1 MIKKI
6 LFSLVTFGLIFSNS
20 NVSAQ
25 VRPMNI
31 AQANPRTMIYHYA
44 QTGNLQNLLLLKRQG
59 YAIDLVDEK
68 GNSAL
73 CEATWRQNQIAV
85 DTLIQAGADTNS
97 TCMQEIPQS
106 YKDAVNITYM
116 DEPINTLHKP
126 SKAGTICSISNNGT
140 RTCTPVLQDG
150 TVAAGTDKASDRA
163 AAAYVIDHSIGTTAA
178 GTNEGL
184 STGVKIGIGI
194 GAIALIGGGIALAVG
209 GGGGGG
215 KGNGSTPTDPTHPDN
230 PDNPDP
236 DNPDKPDPDNPDKPD
251 PDNPDKPDPDNPDKP
266 DPDNPDN
273 PDPDNPDNPDPDN
286 PDKPD
291 PDNPDKPDPDNPDEP
306 TKICNAGE
314 FLTEA
319 ETCEKCGL
327 GYYAKHGSNICT
339 PCAVGSYANQLG
351 SIVCTACPIGRSTSG
366 IASTSCD
373 VCATGYKQQG
383 ESCLPSCRA
392 GEYWDGSMCA
402 ACPQG
407 TFSIAG
413 ATTCSKCPDGYTTA
427 EEGSSYCDACQ
438 EGYVWLDGF
447 CEQQYEL
454 DPQAVCQPGYRPN
467 DNGGCSPC
475 PIDSYGSDGT
485 NCYRCQ
491 TGYTTNKTGSTSCDI
506 CEEGYYSD
514 NGVCRP
520 HCQAGYYWDGSNCQI
535 CAPGSYSSK
544 GSLSCTACS
553 RNSYQPSAG
562 QSTCISCPVGS
573 LTESAGATAIEQCN
587 TCYGGYILKD
597 GSCQTC
603 PAGSYADSSSNTCV
617 QCPIGQYSPSEGRSA
632 CSTCPEGQT
641 TTALGSTSCSCDTAN
656 GYIAVGDECR
666 LKQYS
671 CEAGN
676 YWDET
681 EGSCQTCEAGTF
693 SASGANYCTAC
704 PYGYF
709 NASAGAAV
717 CQACPQG
724 WTTSSNGMTK
734 CDICADGWTMEN
746 GQCVTTCPAGQVYNG
761 SACEAC
767 PIGSFALKGASSCT
781 LCPQGWTTSAAGAFT
796 CDLCADGY
804 QLNSSTGNCV
814 HQDEGVCD
822 AGWAWNG
829 TECQPC
835 PAGEYS
841 EGENSLCHKCA
852 IGYYSTQ
859 EGSASCTRCPVGSTT
874 QEEGSTSALQCNIC
888 GIGYS
893 WSASEGKCVTE
904 CKNGMFWNGSTCE
917 LCPAGTYTRGLENNG
932 AIPTSCQPCS
942 AGTYSAIEGATWCSY
957 CPSHSTSVE
966 GATDISFCTC
976 EDGYYNTDKVTVNC
990 VPHCQAGQRWTGTEC
1005 VDCAAGT
1012 YSSSSGATEC
1022 YRCFYGSI
1030 SEAGATSC
1038 TSCPEGFST
1047 SALGSDTCD
1056 ICAAGYEGDGTTCTI
1071 CSAGTYSNALTNRT
1085 CMPCAIGTYISTDGG
1100 SSCTACPTGYTT
1112 ETTGSSDVEACRI
1125 CSEGYI
1131 MKNGKC
1137 VANNKSCAAGEYWAG
1152 DSCASCA
1159 AGTYSVEG
1167 SIACLQCPKGTYT
1180 LESGSQSCTSCPEG
1194 FTTMGFG
1201 STTADACS
1209 ICAEG
1214 YKSDG
1219 AGGCVLARETC
1230 PSGEYYNGFQCVS
1243 LPENAQTDAD
1253 DIRGWTCVSGYTRVG
1268 DNCILTTDLNITTNP
1283 QDTTLT
1289 STMTA
1294 TLSNAG
1300 SVLAVN
1306 DGTIE
1311 ISETEGSSNSLVGMK
1326 TTGFGW
1332 GSYEA
1337 YIVNNGTIQM
1347 TSEQASLT
1355 GIDAASHFADNNG
1368 TIRLSSNSGSL
1379 NGIVAKKGYNYGQI
1393 ELTGSK
1399 SINGMSSNSY
1409 NSELKNYGSILLN
1422 GTNSNYL
1429 CGISYNDTSD
1439 VMENYGTIQINSFE
1453 GSSMSGMSG
1462 DLSVNYGTIRIQDY
1476 QNISTSSSYLTTGMN
1491 GGKNYGNLF
1500 IDVQNSEKEYIVSGI
1515 HSGQN
1520 YGMIDIYARNLE
1532 KNTQLSGANASTNF
1546 GTISIVA
1553 DHVKSITGI
1562 LNGNNYGTIRM
1573 NTSDTSTVTGL
1584 NIQNNGMIE
1593 IIASGAT
1600 NVYGVYSPSFYD
1612 THNNGMIKVTSIGKE
1627 TNTTAGLY
1635 NTKNYGDVYV
1645 SGSGQYLY
1653 GSKGI
1658 SASNYG
1664 NITLTGSAD
1673 YVYGMD
1679 GYYNSGTIRIDAS
1692 KTSYVVG
1699 MKPSTISTNEGKI
1712 SIINRG
1718 NNAVYGILNYI
1729 STTNAAGAEINIEN
1743 TGNGT
1748 AHGISG
1754 GYSVYNDGTIRIT
1767 NTGNGTVYG
1776 IDNATSVTNR
1786 GLIEITNTGTGQA
1799 YGIYL
1804 NGADKFVSNEGT
1816 ISINGTSYTGNA
1828 PSGNFIV
1835 LENNA
1840 SLATSGTLS
1849 SSGAL
1854 DLNAF
1859 SPDGTGRIA
1868 LMPNGRVEGESISG
1882 DLHIDASNVT
1892 NGFKT
1897 AYTLSDAVKAKET
1910 SNLNLISDSA
1920 LFNADLADNGE
1931 DVIMQMKSFDQVTAN
1946 KSLADFLTANYAAA
1960 NNETLFNEL
1969 KSIETQKAL
1978 SSAVKSITGAEI
1990 MTRFANEDLTAIRD
2004 VNQTMNSLMFANNDK
2019 PMFEATGALDTFSF
2033 KNNDQSSAQYAL
2045 ANKRITPRLKI
2056 GYAMSNTNM
2065 STDDDHDTTRR
2076 NNIFQVFT
2084 PVNYDRFGWQFISTP
2099 QIGYA
2104 RAHYTRQ
2111 GWNSMSYDGIL
2122 EKRIFALMNEARY
2135 PIDLGKWGVS
2145 PTVELNAII
2154 YNQRG
2159 HEDKK
2164 AFALRIPSDNSVS
2177 LEAGL
2182 GFYLQRKLGDLNV
2195 SMGLMLYRE
2204 FADPYTMKAGMQ
2216 EMNGTFD
2223 LYDEKYSPYRGTA
2236 SFLFGYDLGSFNLYG
2251 SLKHFIEND
2260 THTHLKAGVKYAF

>member
-31 AQANPRTMIYHYA
+31 AQANLRTMIYHYA

-73 CEATWRQNQIAV
+73 CEATWRRNQMAV

-116 DEPINTLHKP
+116 DEPINTLRKP

-150 TVAAGTDKASDRA
+150 TVVAGTDKASDRA

-209 GGGGGG
+209 GSGGGG
-215 KGNGSTPTDPTHPDN
+215 KGNGSTPTDPTH
-230 PDNPDP
+230 
-236 DNPDKPDPDNPDKPD
+236 
-251 PDNPDKPDPDNPDKP
+251 
-266 DPDNPDN
+266 
-273 PDPDNPDNPDPDN
+273 
-286 PDKPD
+286 

-454 DPQAVCQPGYRPN
+454 DPQGVCQPGYRPN

-553 RNSYQPSAG
+553 RNTYQPSAG

-641 TTALGSTSCSCDTAN
+641 TTAFGSTSCTCDTAN

-781 LCPQGWTTSAAGAFT
+781 LCPQGWTTSAAGALT

-859 EGSASCTRCPVGSTT
+859 EGSTSCTRCPVGSTT

-1012 YSSSSGATEC
+1012 YLSSSGATEC

-1047 SALGSDTCD
+1047 SALGSDTCY
-1056 ICAAGYEGDGTTCTI
+1056 ICAAGYEG
-1071 CSAGTYSNALTNRT
+1071 
-1085 CMPCAIGTYISTDGG
+1085 
-1100 SSCTACPTGYTT
+1100 
-1112 ETTGSSDVEACRI
+1112 
-1125 CSEGYI
+1125 
-1131 MKNGKC
+1131 
-1137 VANNKSCAAGEYWAG
+1137 
-1152 DSCASCA
+1152 
-1159 AGTYSVEG
+1159 
-1167 SIACLQCPKGTYT
+1167 
-1180 LESGSQSCTSCPEG
+1180 
-1194 FTTMGFG
+1194 
-1201 STTADACS
+1201 
-1209 ICAEG
+1209 
-1214 YKSDG
+1214 DG

-1289 STMTA
+1289 TTMTA

-1300 SVLAVN
+1300 SALAVN

-1573 NTSDTSTVTGL
+1573 NTSDTSTVTGS

-1612 THNNGMIKVTSIGKE
+1612 THNNGMVKVTSIGKE

-1712 SIINRG
+1712 SIINRE

-1859 SPDGTGRIA
+1859 SPDGTGRIS